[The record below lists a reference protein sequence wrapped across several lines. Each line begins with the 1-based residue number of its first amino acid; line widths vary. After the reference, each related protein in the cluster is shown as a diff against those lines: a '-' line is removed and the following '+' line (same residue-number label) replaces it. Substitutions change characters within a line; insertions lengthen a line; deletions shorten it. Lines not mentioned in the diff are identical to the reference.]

1 MKSFKY
7 IVLALAALLL
17 LAVTGCTPNGQP
29 ADSSGAASSSS
40 PSSAAPKDGDKKND
54 PAAAKE
60 VSVKLYYPN
69 DDATKLVAVTH
80 KVPADDKY
88 QAAVKALMA
97 GTKEAGLT
105 GIFPKEAKLKSLTV
119 KNGLATVDFSKE
131 LTRRFVG
138 GSTGE
143 LMLVGSLVDTL
154 TEFPEIKKVQITVE
168 VQIVETI
175 AGHMD
180 TSAPFA
186 RMEKLIK

>member
-97 GTKEAGLT
+97 AE
-105 GIFPKEAKLKSLTV
+105 
-119 KNGLATVDFSKE
+119 
-131 LTRRFVG
+131 RRANDEREDPARCWAA
-138 GSTGE
+138 SH
-143 LMLVGSLVDTL
+143 DRR
-154 TEFPEIKKVQITVE
+154 
-168 VQIVETI
+168 
-175 AGHMD
+175 
-180 TSAPFA
+180 SAIS
-186 RMEKLIK
+186 R

>member
-97 GTKEAGLT
+97 A
-105 GIFPKEAKLKSLTV
+105 V
-119 KNGLATVDFSKE
+119 
-131 LTRRFVG
+131 
-138 GSTGE
+138 
-143 LMLVGSLVDTL
+143 
-154 TEFPEIKKVQITVE
+154 EF
-168 VQIVETI
+168 
-175 AGHMD
+175 M
-180 TSAPFA
+180 
-186 RMEKLIK
+186 

>member
-97 GTKEAGLT
+97 GTKEAWLT

-168 VQIVETI
+168 GQIVETI